1 MIKTLRSPSKYI
13 QGKGVWK
20 NFSHYVSPLGDK
32 LLILSSNS
40 SLSSVEREIGSNLKN
55 NKISFVIEKF
65 NKECSKKEVNRV
77 CELIKKN
84 NSNVIIGVGGGKTL
98 DTAKIASHLTN
109 IPVVIVPTI
118 ASTDAPT
125 SSLAVTY
132 TEDGVFDEYLFL
144 PNNPNM
150 VIVDSEIIAKAPT
163 KFLIAGIGDA
173 LATYFEARACV
184 KSQAKSIAGGKAPL
198 AAMALAKLC
207 YDTILENGFK
217 AIQAI
222 ENNVVTESLEAV
234 IEANTLLSGIGFES
248 AGLAAAHAIHNGFTE
263 IPKVNSLMHGEK
275 VAFGTL
281 VQLVLENENLD
292 KIEEVIAFCDTI
304 GLPTTLKDM
313 GLLEI
318 NKDDLMKV
326 AIKACDKNDTVGN
339 MPFEITP
346 DDVYAAILA
355 TDSLCTKYK
364 MI

>member
-1 MIKTLRSPSKYI
+1 MIKTLRSPSKYL

-20 NFSHYVSPLGDK
+20 DFSEYVSPLGDK

-40 SLSSVEREIGSNLKN
+40 SLPSVKDRIAKSLQKN
-55 NKISFVIEKF
+55 NISFVIEKF
-65 NKECSKKEVNRV
+65 NKECSKKEIARV
-77 CELIKKN
+77 CELVKKN
-84 NSNVIIGVGGGKTL
+84 KSNVIVGVGGGKTL
-98 DTAKIASHLTN
+98 DTAKIVSHLEN

-132 TEDGVFDEYLFL
+132 TDNGVFDEYLFL

-150 VIVDSEIIAKAPT
+150 VIVDSQIIANAPT
-163 KFLIAGIGDA
+163 KFLIAGMGDA

-184 KSQAKSIAGGKAPL
+184 RSQAKSIAGGKAPL
-198 AAMALAKLC
+198 AAMSLAKLC
-207 YDTILENGFK
+207 YNTILENGFK

-222 ENNVVTESLEAV
+222 ENNVVTEALESV

-281 VQLVLENENLD
+281 VQLVLENESL
-292 KIEEVIAFCDTI
+292 KQIEEVIHFCKSINLPITLEDL
-304 GLPTTLKDM
+304 GLS
-313 GLLEI
+313 EI
-318 NKDDLMKV
+318 NYDDLMKV
-326 AIKACDKNDTVGN
+326 SIKACDKNDTMGN

-346 DDVYAAILA
+346 IDVYSAILA
-355 TDSLCTKYK
+355 TDSLCKQYK
-364 MI
+364 